1 MAALCHE
8 LAWTPSSIR
17 HPCWQRGRMQMGG
30 ANHIARSHSLSG
42 MASMASLFSHNYSD
56 YSALP
61 CVAPPFLLVC
71 SQSSLW
77 SLLTSCCCVSYL
89 TSNTLYSID
98 QTVLTPSILG
108 HCCPVVVVLFSS
120 LAVAYDSTEYTHT
133 TQTKGSRQPSHLH
146 LTRTEINLS
155 PPCLSCSPHS
165 NWTLVLYLLT
175 VLNLPPIIFRV
186 GA

>member
-61 CVAPPFLLVC
+61 CVAPPFL
-71 SQSSLW
+71 
-77 SLLTSCCCVSYL
+77 TSCCCVSYL
-89 TSNTLYSID
+89 TLNTLYSID

-108 HCCPVVVVLFSS
+108 HCCPVIVVLFSS

-133 TQTKGSRQPSHLH
+133 TQNKGSRQPSHLH

-155 PPCLSCSPHS
+155 PPAFPAARIP
-165 NWTLVLYLLT
+165 TGLYLLT
-175 VLNLPPIIFRV
+175 VLNLPPITFRV